1 VLFTMNDNRQPAT
14 EFSVQPEP
22 VTGFSIS
29 AKKIILLYAS
39 SGKGHKSACRAIEE
53 SLRGAGF
60 DGTLLSVDILDY
72 MPSLVAD
79 LFSRGYVF
87 AASRLP
93 WLWFIIY
100 EIQGN
105 LSRFRPPALW
115 QKSLW
120 KILLRRLN
128 RFLKSEKPDYII
140 SAYFTAS
147 WAAGRYK
154 KVHNPACRVATV
166 ITDYGMHPV
175 WLAPSQDRYF
185 VATEEMKY
193 ELASFSGYTSVPAEM
208 IDIVGIPIEKRFAI
222 PKNKAELQKQYRLD
236 HDRFTVLV
244 LAGAYGPHHVET
256 IVKKLAQCRSRL
268 QLLMVAGRNFPI
280 SDRLRELLASRD
292 IPYRIYGMI
301 DFMHDLTAL
310 ADVAITKSG
319 GLTSSEC
326 FASGCPLF
334 IYKPY
339 PGQEERNCA
348 LFLEKGAASRIYQL
362 ESLPMKID
370 KLAGNPDLHQRM
382 SMAAR
387 QVASGD
393 AADRIAAIVL
403 DDLRKQT

>member
-1 VLFTMNDNRQPAT
+1 MNDDHLPAT
-14 EFSVQPEP
+14 EISVQVDASKE
-22 VTGFSIS
+22 TSLTE
-29 AKKIILLYAS
+29 KKIVLLYAS

-53 SLRGAGF
+53 ALRNAGYDGA
-60 DGTLLSVDILDY
+60 LLMVDILDY

-100 EIQGN
+100 EIQSN
-105 LSRFRPPALW
+105 LSRFRPPPLW

-154 KVHNPACRVATV
+154 KVHDPACRVATV

-185 VATEEMKY
+185 VATEEMKF
-193 ELASFSGYTSVPAEM
+193 ELAAFSGYTSVPNEM
-208 IDIVGIPIEKRFAI
+208 IEIVGIPIEKRFAS
-222 PKNKAELQKQYRLD
+222 PKIRAELRKQYRLD
-236 HDRFTVLV
+236 DDRFTVLV

-256 IVKKLAQCRSRL
+256 IVKKLAECRTRL
-268 QLLMVAGRNFPI
+268 QLLMVAGRNFPV
-280 SDRLRELLASRD
+280 SDRLRELLAARD

-326 FASGCPLF
+326 FSSGCPLF

-370 KLAGNPDLHQRM
+370 KLAANPDLYQRM
-382 SMAAR
+382 SKAAMR
-387 QVASGD
+387 VAKGD
-393 AADRIAAIVL
+393 AAQRIAAVVL
-403 DDLRKQT
+403 DDLRKNR